1 METSGVGSTAVVSA
15 GSAGGVWLP
24 ALGKFVFRLL
34 GTKKDFEAA
43 PCLQGIF
50 LMDLYFACPAAAPW
64 LELPSLEPGVLTS
77 LTFCAGV
84 MMAAAA
90 AQLSNNNLLNLEHNF
105 FAILTLSFT

>member
-1 METSGVGSTAVVSA
+1 MVSA
-15 GSAGGVWLP
+15 GSAGGVRLP

-50 LMDLYFACPAAAPW
+50 LMDLSFACPAPA
-64 LELPSLEPGVLTS
+64 PSLELSSLESGGLTS
-77 LTFCAGV
+77 LTFRAGA

-90 AQLSNNNLLNLEHNF
+90 AQLSNNNHLNLEHNF
-105 FAILTLSFT
+105 SAILTLSFT

>member
-1 METSGVGSTAVVSA
+1 MVSA
-15 GSAGGVWLP
+15 GSAGGVRLP

-50 LMDLYFACPAAAPW
+50 LMDLSFTCPAPAPW
-64 LELPSLEPGVLTS
+64 LELPSLESGGLTS
-77 LTFCAGV
+77 LTFRAGV

-90 AQLSNNNLLNLEHNF
+90 AQLSNNNHLNLENNF
-105 FAILTLSFT
+105 SAILTLSFT